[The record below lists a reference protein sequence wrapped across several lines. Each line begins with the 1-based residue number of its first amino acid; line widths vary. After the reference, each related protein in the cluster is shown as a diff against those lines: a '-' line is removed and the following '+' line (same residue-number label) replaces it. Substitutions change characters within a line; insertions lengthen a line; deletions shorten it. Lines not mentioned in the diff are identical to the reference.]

1 MERIFCEIATFSDV
15 NKVLHSCPGSA
26 ILVKEV
32 GSVPFRSR
40 LDWKNTDLFSAIE
53 SNVLADS
60 ELIKRILPSMI
71 KNWVEW
77 SKH

>member
-15 NKVLHSCPGSA
+15 NKVLHSCPGFA

-32 GSVPFRSR
+32 ASVPFRSWR
-40 LDWKNTDLFSAIE
+40 DWKNTDLFSAIE

-60 ELIKRILPSMI
+60 ELIQRILPSMI